1 MDWNTSI
8 FRIDYRRIHLK
19 NIYLIVGCSGSG
31 KTTITEQL
39 ETKYGLKSIQSYTT
53 RPPRYDGETGHTFIS
68 NEEFDKLVDICG
80 YTEFAGNRYCSTV
93 EQVENNDLYV
103 VDPNGVD
110 YFIKSYKGKKTPK
123 IIFIDSDLT
132 TRYDRMVKRAEDKG
146 DEHLIAVDKSLSRI
160 KTDISEFYDYVH
172 CIAHVDYFIEN
183 NAGANL
189 DFIVDKIYE
198 YISSCESEVV

>member
-1 MDWNTSI
+1 MNNI
-8 FRIDYRRIHLK
+8 F
-19 NIYLIVGCSGSG
+19 LIVGCSGSG

-39 ETKYGLKSIQSYTT
+39 EQKYGLKSIQSYTT

-80 YTEFAGNRYCSTV
+80 YTEFAGNRYCSTA

-103 VDPNGVD
+103 IDPNGID

-146 DEHLIAVDKSLSRI
+146 DAFLTAVDKALNRI
-160 KTDISEFYDYVH
+160 KNDVVEFYDYTH
-172 CIAHVDYFIEN
+172 NNAHVDFRVIN
-183 NAGANL
+183 NNNDNL
-189 DFIVDKIYE
+189 NQVVDKIYN
-198 YISSCESEVV
+198 YICDCEGRWCDI